1 MGAPGGMVGG
11 IPAVTAQTTLTP
23 LHLQLIKA
31 LAEEAVKRGYLTSEP
46 AIQSHSAE
54 KCAER
59 VELPEVNRAA

>member
-1 MGAPGGMVGG
+1 M
-11 IPAVTAQTTLTP
+11 TAQTTLTP

-59 VELPEVNRAA
+59 LELPEVNRAA